1 LLKRNF
7 SKSELAGII
16 AFLIC
21 IGLLADI
28 FISGG
33 INIIGL
39 AFSTGLILLGRHY
52 KQKDRKKGNIFLII
66 GIFFFV
72 MCMLGSY
79 AFQFILVAAVA
90 YVGYEL
96 YTSKEKPKK
105 MELFIEPS
113 SDQKLEKVEPFVSN
127 MLVGH
132 IRMIDN
138 VYELQDINIHYG
150 IGDIHIDLSLTVLP
164 EGETVI
170 LLRGII
176 GDIRIYV
183 PYDSDV
189 SIQNAVLIG
198 KLNVLGHQEQGFNHS
213 YTLRT
218 ENYHQATRKIKIV
231 SSLLIGDIEVRNI

>member
-1 LLKRNF
+1 MLKRPK

-16 AFLIC
+16 ALLIS
-21 IGLLADI
+21 IGFIADI
-28 FISGG
+28 FLSGG
-33 INIIGL
+33 INIIGI
-39 AFSTGLILLGRHY
+39 AFSIGLILLGRHY
-52 KQKDRKKGNIFLII
+52 KQKDKKKGNILFIL

-79 AFQFILVAAVA
+79 AFQFILVATVA

-105 MELFIEPS
+105 VDLFIEPS
-113 SDQKLEKVEPFVSN
+113 SNHKLERVEPFVNN
-127 MLVGH
+127 MLIGH
-132 IRMIDN
+132 IRMIDY

-150 IGDIHIDLSLTVLP
+150 MGDVHIDLSLTVLP

-170 LLRGII
+170 LIRGLI
-176 GDIRIYV
+176 GDVRIYV

-198 KLNVLGHQEQGFNHS
+198 KLNVLGHQEKGFNHS

-218 ENYHQATRKIKIV
+218 ENYHQATRKVKII